1 MAMCGWVG
9 VAYDEVW
16 AEFELLEEESG
27 SERGAVDWIW
37 PVSSESTCVI

>member
-1 MAMCGWVG
+1 MCGCVC

-16 AEFELLEEESG
+16 AEFEFPEEESG
-27 SERGAVDWIW
+27 SERGAVDWIR